1 MIISKQVF
9 LTVYHSSWKQFE
21 RTQAQSFARYTEG
34 VFDLSF
40 LIKERVQI
48 PWLMIKEKW
57 NFNTEYNNPL
67 SLMMLCWLPYVYKAN
82 PINYFSCMYVTPTM
96 ASVVKWHRNGR
107 SIQRL
112 ISEVPVVYIIICNVL
127 IFLTWNLSNNVA
139 CLDCFLLVFLYNDK
153 NLLRICT

>member
-9 LTVYHSSWKQFE
+9 FTVYHSSWKQFE
-21 RTQAQSFARYTEG
+21 RTQAQMVRTVYRGCVRFIFPDKRKGADS
-34 VFDLSF
+34 
-40 LIKERVQI
+40 
-48 PWLMIKEKW
+48 MIKW

-139 CLDCFLLVFLYNDK
+139 CLDCFLLVFL
-153 NLLRICT
+153 

>member
-48 PWLMIKEKW
+48 PWLNETSIQ
-57 NFNTEYNNPL
+57 NITIL
-67 SLMMLCWLPYVYKAN
+67 SLSWCSVDFHMFTKPTQSIISRACMWHPQWPLLWSGIVMVAQFRGWSQKYQLFTSLFVMFW
-82 PINYFSCMYVTPTM
+82 YF
-96 ASVVKWHRNGR
+96 WHGILAIMSR
-107 SIQRL
+107 
-112 ISEVPVVYIIICNVL
+112 V
-127 IFLTWNLSNNVA
+127 
-139 CLDCFLLVFLYNDK
+139 
-153 NLLRICT
+153 